1 MSLPYTVEP
10 LTTELSWCMQ
20 GSGGSELSAA
30 PLPPELL
37 CGVQGVS
44 REEAE
49 WLSLSHNAQAGL
61 SGHSEVS
68 EESEVTR
75 IHTGRLGVLD
85 VHPSSSFPL
94 PHHRVSMGCWGRGR
108 LLPGHGHGRQ
118 QGSGASLGLQDE
130 TGVAQSDTQHVSSP
144 SPL

>member
-1 MSLPYTVEP
+1 MARSSQPP
-10 LTTELSWCMQ
+10 
-20 GSGGSELSAA
+20 

-49 WLSLSHNAQAGL
+49 WLSLSRNAQAGL
-61 SGHSEVS
+61 SGDSEVS
-68 EESEVTR
+68 EESKVTL

-94 PHHRVSMGCWGRGR
+94 PPPHRVSKGCWGRGR
-108 LLPGHGHGRQ
+108 LLPRHGHGCQ
-118 QGSGASLGLQDE
+118 QGSGASLGL
-130 TGVAQSDTQHVSSP
+130 
-144 SPL
+144 